1 MSKPLPTVEADF
13 TAKFPGPEHNDVGTS
28 QSSEMWSKGTADAK
42 QLDWLFTYRGVGY
55 GGVTMHGFR
64 KIVSN
69 QKAIYDSIANIDGA
83 ANALRAQQAAQE
95 AERMAS
101 LCAESASRAGTAQ
114 EITAAAAPVLEEL
127 KAIRVELEQL
137 KQKVDQKPVA
147 TCNCVVS

>member
-1 MSKPLPTVEADF
+1 MPRSGKPLPTVEADF
-13 TAKFPGPEHNDVGTS
+13 TAKFPEFIDGSTGAAL
-28 QSSEMWSKGTADAK
+28 WSKGT
-42 QLDWLFTYRGVGY
+42 DWDPAHAY
-55 GGVTMHGFR
+55 GVTMHGFR

-127 KAIRVELEQL
+127 KAIRLELEQL

>member
-1 MSKPLPTVEADF
+1 MFGRVLPKPLPTVEADF
-13 TAKFPGPEHNDVGTS
+13 TAKFPELPAYTGNES
-28 QSSEMWSKGTADAK
+28 ISEMWSQGT
-42 QLDWLFTYRGVGY
+42 DWGIP
-55 GGVTMHGFR
+55 GGFTMHGFR

>member
-1 MSKPLPTVEADF
+1 MAVVFQNSTIGISTEGRTELNGV
-13 TAKFPGPEHNDVGTS
+13 
-28 QSSEMWSKGTADAK
+28 QSSALWSKGT
-42 QLDWLFTYRGVGY
+42 DWDEGVNPY
-55 GGVTMHGFR
+55 GVTMHGFR

-127 KAIRVELEQL
+127 KAIRVEQLKQKVELEQL

>member
-1 MSKPLPTVEADF
+1 
-13 TAKFPGPEHNDVGTS
+13 
-28 QSSEMWSKGTADAK
+28 MWSKGT
-42 QLDWLFTYRGVGY
+42 DWDGTYQY
-55 GGVTMHGFR
+55 GVTMHGFR